1 MATNLSAQ
9 ISALATQVG
18 TDIKGIL
25 SSVGNLG
32 SLTTTQKASLVVAL
46 NELKASLTD
55 LEGKLGAQIDD
66 AKKSLTTT
74 WSSQKISTQITSA
87 VNSLVDGAPGTLDT
101 LKELAEAL
109 TQNKDAI
116 SALQALAAGHVKFDS
131 VQSLSSEQQ
140 KQARENIGAASSVD
154 VGTVASNVGSLSALD
169 TGDKT
174 SIVAA
179 LNEVKRTSEAAK
191 TEASSSV
198 TTANSAQQAVTALS
212 TNVGDTQAD
221 FVKTYTTARG
231 AI

>member
-66 AKKSLTTT
+66 AKNSLTTT

-169 TGDKT
+169 TSDKT

-179 LNEVKRTSEAAK
+179 LNEVKRTSDAAK

>member
-66 AKKSLTTT
+66 AKNSLTTT

-131 VQSLSSEQQ
+131 VQALSSEQQ

-169 TGDKT
+169 TSDKT

-179 LNEVKRTSEAAK
+179 LNEVKRTSDAAK

>member
-46 NELKASLTD
+46 NELKASLAD

-66 AKKSLTTT
+66 AKNSLTTT

-179 LNEVKRTSEAAK
+179 LNEVKRTSDAAK

>member
-66 AKKSLTTT
+66 AKNSLTTT

-179 LNEVKRTSEAAK
+179 LNEVKRTSDAAK

>member
-46 NELKASLTD
+46 DELKASLTD

-66 AKKSLTTT
+66 AKNSLTTT

-179 LNEVKRTSEAAK
+179 LNEVKRTSDAAK

>member
-46 NELKASLTD
+46 NELKASLAD

-66 AKKSLTTT
+66 AKNSLTTT

-169 TGDKT
+169 TSDKT

-179 LNEVKRTSEAAK
+179 LNEVKRTSDAAK

>member
-46 NELKASLTD
+46 NELKASLTA

-66 AKKSLTTT
+66 AKNSLTTT

-179 LNEVKRTSEAAK
+179 LNEVKRTSDAAK